1 MNENKQE
8 FITIQKATK
17 LYGFSSQILRKWE
30 NAGLIKSQRT
40 PRNTRMYR
48 KCDLESALGINESQ
62 NINEQKKNIVY
73 CRVSSKKQSND
84 LKRQSEFLRSL
95 YPEYILIE
103 DVGSGI
109 NFTRKGLQTILEY
122 AMQGNLGEVV
132 VAHRD
137 RLSRFG
143 FELLEV
149 IISKGGGSITVLENE
164 SGKSKEEELAEDLL
178 AIIHVFNCRQMGKRR
193 YGNKKSQNQDLSESA
208 TEENTS

>member
-1 MNENKQE
+1 MNESKQE

-17 LYGFSSQILRKWE
+17 IYGFSSQILRKWE
-30 NAGLIKSQRT
+30 KAGLIKSQRT

-48 KCDLESALGINESQ
+48 RCDLESALGITESQ
-62 NINEQKKNIVY
+62 ELDQTRNIIY
-73 CRVSSKKQSND
+73 CRVSSKKQSDD
-84 LKRQSEFLRSL
+84 LKRQSEYLRSI
-95 YPEYILIE
+95 YPEYDLVE

-109 NFTRKGLQTILEY
+109 DFSRKGLQAILEY
-122 AMQGNLGEVV
+122 AMQGILGEVV

-149 IISKGGGSITVLENE
+149 IISKGGGKITVLENE
-164 SGKSKEEELAEDLL
+164 SGKSGEEELAEDLL

-193 YGNKKSQNQDLSESA
+193 YGNKKSQDQDLSNSSA
-208 TEENTS
+208 EENTS